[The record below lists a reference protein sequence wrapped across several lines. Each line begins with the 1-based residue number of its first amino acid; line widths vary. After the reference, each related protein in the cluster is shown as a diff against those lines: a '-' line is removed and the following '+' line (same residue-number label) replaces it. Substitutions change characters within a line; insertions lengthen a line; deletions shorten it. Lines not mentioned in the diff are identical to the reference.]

1 MEDWWKRAKTFAEEA
16 AKKSQTIANSTRIT
30 DLISET
36 TKKSKDLALEASKAA
51 DQLKVAALKQA
62 DQLRSISEV
71 VAPQIVATFSG
82 SEPDLDAEKLG
93 VTSDLRDF
101 VKGFT
106 ATTFQSFP
114 IQEDEPQASDAPPV
128 ASNVRQDLNEWQAKH
143 ATLVLTTV
151 KEISKLRY
159 ELCPRIMKER
169 RFWRIYFTLVN
180 TYVSPYEKKYI
191 EEARLKAE
199 EQAKE
204 NKQIQPTAEE
214 SQKSQLTGRVIDSK
228 VSASSSNQQDLD
240 SFLLGDLDDSDGGSD
255 DGEVSFSDD
264 FDKIDNLEDEDEEG
278 QKKLT

>member
-16 AKKSQTIANSTRIT
+16 AKKSQTIANSTRIS